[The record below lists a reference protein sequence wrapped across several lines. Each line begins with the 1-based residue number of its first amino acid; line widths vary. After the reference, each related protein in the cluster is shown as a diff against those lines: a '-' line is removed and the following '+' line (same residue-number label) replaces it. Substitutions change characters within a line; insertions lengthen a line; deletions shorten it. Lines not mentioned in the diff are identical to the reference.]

1 MRTAG
6 TQYRRTRRQCLDLFH
21 RAKDRQRFAFHLG
34 TNGLQRHRRKLAH
47 VRHQILAVAGNAQGL
62 HMFFDKILKLLHY
75 KDLFNSGGKLA
86 DQIIGERIAPAQLQ
100 DRGFGED
107 LFHILIG
114 DAVGDDA
121 QLLIAP
127 FDPVQR

>member
-1 MRTAG
+1 
-6 TQYRRTRRQCLDLFH
+6 
-21 RAKDRQRFAFHLG
+21 
-34 TNGLQRHRRKLAH
+34 
-47 VRHQILAVAGNAQGL
+47 
-62 HMFFDKILKLLHY
+62 MFFDKILKLLHY
-75 KDLFNSGGKLA
+75 KDLFNHGGKLA
-86 DQIIGERIAPAQLQ
+86 DQIIGERIAPAQFQ